1 MKLIKDFAENDK
13 IKQTFLINNVNKGVT
28 TKGANYFNITLQDSS
43 GTIEAKKWEVV
54 EGDDLI
60 FQAGNLVEIEGDVLF
75 YRGTPQ
81 LRISSGQVVD
91 SKEVDYT
98 QFVASSPV
106 AREEL
111 QKQLFSYINKIKNKD
126 IKLIVEQVVK
136 DNYIS
141 FSIYPAASR
150 NHHEYASGLIH
161 HTVSMLKVADSL
173 CELYPTLNKD
183 LLFGGVILHDI
194 GKTIELSGPV
204 LTKYTTEGRLVGHI
218 SIIQAQIKMVAE
230 KYSITSEAPMLLQ
243 HMVLSHHGK
252 LEFGSPVLPL
262 IKEAEILSFID
273 NIDARMNV
281 MDKALEAVNPGEFT
295 PRIFALEDRMFYKP
309 NLDNDNE

>member
-111 QKQLFSYINKIKNKD
+111 QKQLFSYINRIKNKD

-230 KYSITSEAPMLLQ
+230 KYAITSEVPMLLQ